1 MWHAN
6 FGGTNLQPNSTVKPS
21 NKNRVFKKD
30 SEVKAVEV
38 QIREVFDII
47 RKIILGSKG
56 GRIAQRKRL
65 RLSPS
70 GFQSRVFSNSL

>member
-30 SEVKAVEV
+30 SEVKAVES

-56 GRIAQRKRL
+56 GRIAQR
-65 RLSPS
+65 
-70 GFQSRVFSNSL
+70 